1 MYVALSIQELRH
13 QISAR
18 EEKAYQERTLWINV
32 KRDICYTR
40 KEMQEMRFG
49 IRYILVLI
57 WFQLISWYLMIWY
70 IWWGSRVQERRDFL
84 EEGNAVRASI
94 GNERKKP
101 GS

>member
-1 MYVALSIQELRH
+1 MYVAPLIQELRH

-18 EEKAYQERTLWINV
+18 EEKAYQERTLLIVEMWNEMFA
-32 KRDICYTR
+32 TR

-49 IRYILVLI
+49 IRYILVWI
-57 WFQLISWYLMIWY
+57 WVQLISWYLM

-101 GS
+101 GP